1 MSIEVTRHNPG
12 YATSP
17 QIDVADM
24 AQIVAMGFKSV
35 INNRPD
41 GEGGLDQPLSQDIRA
56 AAEQAGLAYVYQP
69 VVSGQLTAAD
79 AVKLREI
86 LATLPQPVLAF
97 CRTGAR
103 CTKLYGMAT
112 QGEAGL
118 AGMQC

>member
-17 QIDVADM
+17 QIDVADI
-24 AQIVAMGFKSV
+24 AQIVAMGFKSL

-79 AVKLREI
+79 AVKLGEI